1 MTLMKPPRAQKYRR
15 NISISDQEEMS
26 CSWPQLHTSTMGKG
40 QIKQKTTILGYN
52 ITQGEQFNDQS
63 PSQYPVLVP

>member
-40 QIKQKTTILGYN
+40 QIKQKTTILGSGRIQRQLIIPPRN
-52 ITQGEQFNDQS
+52 
-63 PSQYPVLVP
+63 